1 MVFRP
6 GSIAIGQPLAV
17 CPFEQTVACHY
28 DGVLEELG
36 NLVELEGQTM
46 ADDRDQL
53 EALISSLK
61 QQRDELAVQIHLGKA
76 EAQEEW
82 DKLTAKLDEL
92 TKDYE
97 PLKDAVAETA
107 GNMFSALKLVAGEV
121 QDGFER
127 IRKAL

>member
-1 MVFRP
+1 M
-6 GSIAIGQPLAV
+6 S
-17 CPFEQTVACHY
+17 
-28 DGVLEELG
+28 
-36 NLVELEGQTM
+36 
-46 ADDRDQL
+46 DDRDQL

-97 PLKDAVAETA
+97 PVKDAVAETA
-107 GNMFSALKLVAGEV
+107 GNVFSALKLVAGEV

>member
-1 MVFRP
+1 
-6 GSIAIGQPLAV
+6 
-17 CPFEQTVACHY
+17 
-28 DGVLEELG
+28 
-36 NLVELEGQTM
+36 M
-46 ADDRDQL
+46 AEDRDQL
-53 EALISSLK
+53 EELISSLK
-61 QQRDELAVQIHLGKA
+61 QQRDELALQIHLGKA

-107 GNMFSALKLVAGEV
+107 DNMFSALKLVAGEV